1 MSGGRRYYVYVV
13 ELVSRGARPDLY
25 VGSSAFP
32 PWRRFMEHTRPGSP
46 GSRYVRHRGVRLL
59 PRLYAGLN
67 PLPSRQAAQRAEGH
81 LRRMLEDEGFKVY
94 GSWRY

>member
-1 MSGGRRYYVYVV
+1 MRLYYVYVV
-13 ELVSRGARPDLY
+13 ELVPSRGARPDLY
-25 VGSSAFP
+25 VGSSALP
-32 PWRRFMEHTRPGSP
+32 PRRRFREHLRSGGP

-67 PLPSRQAAQRAEGH
+67 PLRSRQAAERAERH
-81 LRRMLEDEGFKVY
+81 LRRTLEDEGFTVY